1 MAGEE
6 TGAKKSEV
14 RSLVLSVGGVDVAAV
29 RALMARDVPSG
40 YSAQTADEIFDDYW
54 RWFRRFRLMEIVG
67 VLGLAAV
74 ALIAGMLGYMA
85 WYFVL
90 LGLAILS
97 AVLFRSVVGQRGRSI
112 TEIITQDCDSA
123 KWRRFM
129 ELYDARNRRGF
140 VRRRIAC
147 NIAAADYADGRYT
160 DAIRRLESISVG
172 ERSALWATILNT
184 RALSLYW
191 LGDQEAAEQA
201 LRFAQEFR
209 DRFARSRAAKAVAA
223 SVCESVEQRLR
234 PVETWDAS
242 DLALIVRRLEG
253 AQAHNERASWC
264 LRLAEY
270 ELAHGDT
277 EVARQLLDEK
287 VLSPMTPAMQRSR
300 DELLNDVEACM
311 QGR

>member
-6 TGAKKSEV
+6 TGARKSEV
-14 RSLVLSVGGVDVAAV
+14 RSLVLSAGGVDVAAV

-40 YSAQTADEIFDDYW
+40 YRAQTADEIFDDYW

-74 ALIAGMLGYMA
+74 ALIAGMFGYMV

-97 AVLFRSVVGQRGRSI
+97 AVLFRSVVGQRERSI

-129 ELYDARNRRGF
+129 ELYDERNRRGF

-147 NIAAADYADGRYT
+147 NIAAADYADGRYA
-160 DAIRRLESISVG
+160 DAIRRLASISVG
-172 ERSALWATILNT
+172 ERSALRATILNT

-201 LRFAQEFR
+201 LRSAR
-209 DRFARSRAAKAVAA
+209 AWSRGCVRSRHGTHPILRSSFVALKGPKPTTSERA
-223 SVCESVEQRLR
+223 GACAWSSMSWCMVIPRLR
-234 PVETWDAS
+234 ANFSTKRCFRP
-242 DLALIVRRLEG
+242 
-253 AQAHNERASWC
+253 
-264 LRLAEY
+264 
-270 ELAHGDT
+270 
-277 EVARQLLDEK
+277 
-287 VLSPMTPAMQRSR
+287 
-300 DELLNDVEACM
+300 
-311 QGR
+311 

>member
-1 MAGEE
+1 M
-6 TGAKKSEV
+6 V
-14 RSLVLSVGGVDVAAV
+14 
-29 RALMARDVPSG
+29 
-40 YSAQTADEIFDDYW
+40 
-54 RWFRRFRLMEIVG
+54 
-67 VLGLAAV
+67 
-74 ALIAGMLGYMA
+74 

-97 AVLFRSVVGQRGRSI
+97 AVLFRSVVGQRERSI

-129 ELYDARNRRGF
+129 ELYDERNRRGF

-147 NIAAADYADGRYT
+147 NIAAADYADGRYA
-160 DAIRRLESISVG
+160 DAIRRLASISVG
-172 ERSALWATILNT
+172 ERSALRATILNT

-201 LRFAQEFR
+201 LRSAQEFR

-287 VLSPMTPAMQRSR
+287 VLSPMTPAMRRSR
-300 DELLNDVEACM
+300 DELLHDVEARM

>member
-1 MAGEE
+1 M
-6 TGAKKSEV
+6 
-14 RSLVLSVGGVDVAAV
+14 R
-29 RALMARDVPSG
+29 
-40 YSAQTADEIFDDYW
+40 
-54 RWFRRFRLMEIVG
+54 
-67 VLGLAAV
+67 
-74 ALIAGMLGYMA
+74 
-85 WYFVL
+85 
-90 LGLAILS
+90 
-97 AVLFRSVVGQRGRSI
+97 
-112 TEIITQDCDSA
+112 
-123 KWRRFM
+123 
-129 ELYDARNRRGF
+129 
-140 VRRRIAC
+140 
-147 NIAAADYADGRYT
+147 
-160 DAIRRLESISVG
+160 
-172 ERSALWATILNT
+172 ATILNT

-201 LRFAQEFR
+201 LRSAQEFR
-209 DRFARSRAAKAVAA
+209 DRFARSRAARAVAA

-300 DELLNDVEACM
+300 DELLHGVEARM

>member
-14 RSLVLSVGGVDVAAV
+14 RSLVLSAGGVDVAAV

-40 YSAQTADEIFDDYW
+40 YSAQTADEIFYDYW

-74 ALIAGMLGYMA
+74 ALIAGMLGYMV

-97 AVLFRSVVGQRGRSI
+97 AVLFRSVVGQRERSI

-129 ELYDARNRRGF
+129 ELYDERNRRGF

-147 NIAAADYADGRYT
+147 NIAAADYADGRYD
-160 DAIRRLESISVG
+160 DAIRRLASISVG
-172 ERSALWATILNT
+172 ERSALRATILNT
-184 RALSLYW
+184 RAQLVLAGRPGGRRTGAPVCAGVPRP
-191 LGDQEAAEQA
+191 LCTEPGGKGGCRFGLRERGAEAASG
-201 LRFAQEFR
+201 R
-209 DRFARSRAAKAVAA
+209 DMGRIRS
-223 SVCESVEQRLR
+223 C
-234 PVETWDAS
+234 
-242 DLALIVRRLEG
+242 
-253 AQAHNERASWC
+253 AHRS
-264 LRLAEY
+264 
-270 ELAHGDT
+270 
-277 EVARQLLDEK
+277 
-287 VLSPMTPAMQRSR
+287 SP
-300 DELLNDVEACM
+300 
-311 QGR
+311 

>member
-14 RSLVLSVGGVDVAAV
+14 RSLVLSAGGVDVAAV

-40 YSAQTADEIFDDYW
+40 YRAQTADEIFDDYW

-74 ALIAGMLGYMA
+74 ALIAGMLGYMV

-97 AVLFRSVVGQRGRSI
+97 AVLFRSVVGQRERSI

-129 ELYDARNRRGF
+129 ELYDERNRRGF

-147 NIAAADYADGRYT
+147 NIAAADYADGRYA
-160 DAIRRLESISVG
+160 DAIRRLASISVG
-172 ERSALWATILNT
+172 ERSALRATILNT

-191 LGDQEAAEQA
+191 LGDQGPPNRRSGLRRSSATA
-201 LRFAQEFR
+201 LHGAGRQRRPPLRSAR
-209 DRFARSRAAKAVAA
+209 AWSRGCVRSRHGMHPILRSSFVALKGPRPITSA
-223 SVCESVEQRLR
+223 RAGACAWPSMSWRTVIPRLR
-234 PVETWDAS
+234 AS
-242 DLALIVRRLEG
+242 FSTKRCFR
-253 AQAHNERASWC
+253 
-264 LRLAEY
+264 
-270 ELAHGDT
+270 
-277 EVARQLLDEK
+277 
-287 VLSPMTPAMQRSR
+287 P
-300 DELLNDVEACM
+300 
-311 QGR
+311 